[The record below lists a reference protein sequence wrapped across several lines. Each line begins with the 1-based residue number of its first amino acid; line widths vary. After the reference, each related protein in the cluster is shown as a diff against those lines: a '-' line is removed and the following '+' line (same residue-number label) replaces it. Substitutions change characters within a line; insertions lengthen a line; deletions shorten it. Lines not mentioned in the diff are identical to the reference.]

1 MKLSILDQA
10 PIASNE
16 TPQQALQ
23 NALLLAQHGEALGYT
38 RYWIAEHHDLAGL
51 ACSAPEIMLSYIGA
65 QTKTIRLGTGA
76 LLLPHYKPYKV
87 AELFHMLATLL
98 PNRIDVGI
106 GRAPGGSSEA
116 MIALSGNFIQ
126 NVGRF
131 PQLVEELLQFLQDDF
146 QPENAHA
153 KLSAAPVPAIAP
165 VPWLLGTGQKSAV
178 LAAQHGLPFTFGH
191 FMSSEDGVA
200 VIQQYRDT
208 FTPSTFAKTSY
219 VIVTASVICAE
230 TTEQAEHIAQSF
242 LIWSLQLDKG
252 SANGIPSIEE
262 AHNYELNEADVETLQ
277 TMKKRAIIGNPAQVK
292 EQLHA
297 IQRMYGADEIMINTI
312 AYSLHDRLQSY
323 TLIANEMKFI
333 D

>member
-10 PIASNE
+10 PIAVNE

-23 NALLLAQHGEALGYT
+23 NALQLAQHGEKLGYT

-65 QTKTIRLGTGA
+65 QTNTIRLGTGA

-98 PNRIDVGI
+98 PNRIDIGI

-116 MIALSGNFIQ
+116 MMALSGNFIQ

-131 PQLVEELLQFLQDDF
+131 PQLVQELLLFLRDDF
-146 QPENAHA
+146 QPENIHE
-153 KLSAAPVPAIAP
+153 KLSAAPIPTVAP
-165 VPWLLGTGQKSAV
+165 TPWLLGTGKKSAM

-200 VIQQYRDT
+200 VIQQYRET
-208 FTPSTFAKTSY
+208 FTPSAFAKAPY

-230 TTEQAEHIAQSF
+230 TTEQAEDIARSF
-242 LIWSLQLDKG
+242 LIWSLQLDQG
-252 SANGIPSIEE
+252 SAKGIPSIEE
-262 AHNYELNEADVETLQ
+262 AKKYPLTDAHIETLQ
-277 TMKKRAIIGNPAQVK
+277 HIKKRAIIGKPTHVK
-292 EQLHA
+292 EQLQA
-297 IQRMYGADEIMINTI
+297 LQQMYGADEMMINTI
-312 AYSLHDRLQSY
+312 AYDQHDRLASY
-323 TLIANEMKFI
+323 TLIANEMLSHS
-333 D
+333 

>member
-10 PIASNE
+10 PIAAHE

-23 NALLLAQHGEALGYT
+23 NALQLAQHGEALGYT

-98 PNRIDVGI
+98 PNRIDIGL

-131 PQLVEELLQFLQDDF
+131 PTLVEELLQFLQDDF
-146 QPENAHA
+146 KPENAHA
-153 KLSAAPVPAIAP
+153 KLSAAPIPTVAP
-165 VPWLLGTGQKSAV
+165 IPWLLGTGKKSAI
-178 LAAQHGLPFTFGH
+178 LAAAHGLPFTFGH

-200 VIQQYRDT
+200 VIEQYRNT
-208 FTPSTFAKTSY
+208 FQESTFADKPY

-230 TTEQAEHIAQSF
+230 TTEQAEDIAHSF
-242 LIWSLQLDKG
+242 LIWSLQLDNG
-252 SANGIPSIEE
+252 TARGIPSI
-262 AHNYELNEADVETLQ
+262 ADAKNYSLTKEQLATLQ
-277 TMKKRAIIGNPAQVK
+277 KLKKRAIIGNPAQVK
-292 EQLHA
+292 EQLYA
-297 IQRMYGADEIMINTI
+297 LQALYSAEELMINTI
-312 AYSLHDRLQSY
+312 TYALCDRLTSY
-323 TLIANEMKFI
+323 QLIANEMQL
-333 D
+333 